1 MVLSWRPRDGSNK
14 LLGSTSGTT
23 GRFRKNNTCFQKQ
36 PRRPEWFLRCRGRPD
51 WKHDTRFSENTFF
64 FVVCVVGRYINYLN
78 PFGRFFTRKFDQA
91 ISSGTGGV
99 EIHGF
104 WTTFS
109 GVKTVP
115 FSNLLKNPAV
125 RFFSIAKNNFLSAKI
140 VHSQNAKGGRF
151 FVKTKHRRDSLRRT
165 TKILWKKSTTPRFLQ
180 ISRPV
185 FRGGVPKIEKSDVFF
200 IWGGRIRET
209 GPKTIVFLHCV

>member
-1 MVLSWRPRDGSNK
+1 M
-14 LLGSTSGTT
+14 
-23 GRFRKNNTCFQKQ
+23 
-36 PRRPEWFLRCRGRPD
+36 
-51 WKHDTRFSENTFF
+51 
-64 FVVCVVGRYINYLN
+64 GRYINYLN
-78 PFGRFFTRKFDQA
+78 PFGRFFTRKIDQA

-104 WTTFS
+104 WTPFS

-165 TKILWKKSTTPRFLQ
+165 TKILGKKSTRPRFLQ
-180 ISRPV
+180 ILRSV
-185 FRGGVPKIEKSDVFF
+185 FRGGTKNRKNRCFFSFGAAEFEKPVQKRSFF
-200 IWGGRIRET
+200 YILRIKESQL
-209 GPKTIVFLHCV
+209 K